1 MIKGKTLTPL
11 LLAGIFVLMLG
22 LSFAAV
28 PLYDLFCRVTGF
40 GGTTQV
46 SKEAPKIVL
55 DKVVS
60 VRFDTNVNNLEW
72 NFKEKSNVIDVKV
85 GQVNRIEFE
94 VENLGNET
102 SHGVASFNVSPASFG
117 KYYSF
122 IPNHTL
128 AFTADGAFIDF
139 RNVGDRLIVSE
150 RYYLGGPENLR
161 GYKFARVSPRRTLS
175 NGKFVRIGGNKY
187 VYSAFEYLYPL
198 ALETGL
204 KGILFIDVGETYEET
219 QTIDLNPWD
228 MKKDIGFGFRWLSP
242 VGPLKLDFGFPLG
255 NRESDESKFEV
266 QFSFGSV
273 FVF

>member
-1 MIKGKTLTPL
+1 MIKSKTLTPL

-72 NFKEKSNVIDVKV
+72 KFKAKSNVIDVKV

-102 SHGVASFNVSPASFG
+102 THGVASFNVSPASFG
-117 KYYSF
+117 KYYSKLGCF
-122 IPNHTL
+122 CFEKQELKAGEKATYVMTFYLDPDLVNDPTTKNL
-128 AFTADGAFIDF
+128 QDVTMSYTFFSTD
-139 RNVGDRLIVSE
+139 
-150 RYYLGGPENLR
+150 YY
-161 GYKFARVSPRRTLS
+161 KQS
-175 NGKFVRIGGNKY
+175 
-187 VYSAFEYLYPL
+187 
-198 ALETGL
+198 
-204 KGILFIDVGETYEET
+204 
-219 QTIDLNPWD
+219 
-228 MKKDIGFGFRWLSP
+228 
-242 VGPLKLDFGFPLG
+242 
-255 NRESDESKFEV
+255 
-266 QFSFGSV
+266 
-273 FVF
+273 

>member
-60 VRFDTNVNNLEW
+60 VRFDTNVNNLDW
-72 NFKEKSNVIDVKV
+72 NFKAKSNVLDVKG

-117 KYYSF
+117 KYYSKLGCF
-122 IPNHTL
+122 CFEKQELKAGEKATYVMTFYLDPDLVNDPTTKNL
-128 AFTADGAFIDF
+128 QDVTMSYTFFSTD
-139 RNVGDRLIVSE
+139 
-150 RYYLGGPENLR
+150 YY
-161 GYKFARVSPRRTLS
+161 KQS
-175 NGKFVRIGGNKY
+175 
-187 VYSAFEYLYPL
+187 
-198 ALETGL
+198 
-204 KGILFIDVGETYEET
+204 
-219 QTIDLNPWD
+219 
-228 MKKDIGFGFRWLSP
+228 
-242 VGPLKLDFGFPLG
+242 
-255 NRESDESKFEV
+255 
-266 QFSFGSV
+266 
-273 FVF
+273 